1 MFSLVSCSRRTECFL
16 DKAVEKLHWRY
27 IDWPSGSSK
36 KVLCLC
42 VWGRQ
47 PEAKWL
53 TFYQLRLFLYTSENT
68 KRVIC
73 TVLIGGLFN
82 DYNKRS
88 ELVKFSH
95 FTGTIEHRRSF
106 NFDPFMSL
114 LNAGV
119 FKQTNKQTNKQVNYL
134 ASSFFVRKNCPSN
147 TTFNYKQISNV
158 RSFGH

>member
-1 MFSLVSCSRRTECFL
+1 MTNFL
-16 DKAVEKLHWRY
+16 SV
-27 IDWPSGSSK
+27 
-36 KVLCLC
+36 
-42 VWGRQ
+42 
-47 PEAKWL
+47 
-53 TFYQLRLFLYTSENT
+53 TFVLYTSENT

-119 FKQTNKQTNKQVNYL
+119 FKQTNKQTNK
-134 ASSFFVRKNCPSN
+134 
-147 TTFNYKQISNV
+147 
-158 RSFGH
+158 

>member
-1 MFSLVSCSRRTECFL
+1 MTNFL
-16 DKAVEKLHWRY
+16 SV
-27 IDWPSGSSK
+27 
-36 KVLCLC
+36 
-42 VWGRQ
+42 
-47 PEAKWL
+47 
-53 TFYQLRLFLYTSENT
+53 TFVLYTSENT

-119 FKQTNKQTNKQVNYL
+119 FKQTNKQVNYL
-134 ASSFFVRKNCPSN
+134 ASSFFVRKTVPATPLL
-147 TTFNYKQISNV
+147 TTSKYLMSGHLVINATLHKILI
-158 RSFGH
+158 RSFPKVLLLPVFQAFFFFVFSFWVFQWELTTVK